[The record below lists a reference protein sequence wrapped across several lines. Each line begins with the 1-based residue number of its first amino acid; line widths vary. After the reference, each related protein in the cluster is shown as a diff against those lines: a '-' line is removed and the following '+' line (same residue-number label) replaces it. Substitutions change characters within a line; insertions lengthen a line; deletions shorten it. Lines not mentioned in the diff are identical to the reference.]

1 MWEQIAGLSLKT
13 ISWGGILA
21 FFAGLITILRKIQPI
36 TTLTSSNFEKTLL
49 TKEKRMLVNLL
60 RFLYHS
66 LIYTIVIGFVFYCF
80 YGLYSSTYLHVSKE
94 FMFILPNVISYIL
107 IISSMILINT
117 SIAEKSI
124 IERITSNKKIH
135 AITFLVLLAVFVLSS
150 TLFIPSLFVPIVI
163 NGNFNYSNNKE
174 LFIICLFFAA
184 MFFIYSTVMMG
195 GMKFSLSQYEK
206 KKKMD
211 SGEYFY
217 IQENESSDKW
227 YVYYP
232 TNSDLYLLGDTLSTK
247 ETNVFRTMQKK
258 DLLAQKIYVQ
268 RRSDEE
274 AES

>member
-1 MWEQIAGLSLKT
+1 
-13 ISWGGILA
+13 IS
-21 FFAGLITILRKIQPI
+21 
-36 TTLTSSNFEKTLL
+36 
-49 TKEKRMLVNLL
+49 
-60 RFLYHS
+60 
-66 LIYTIVIGFVFYCF
+66 
-80 YGLYSSTYLHVSKE
+80 
-94 FMFILPNVISYIL
+94 
-107 IISSMILINT
+107 
-117 SIAEKSI
+117 EKSI

-150 TLFIPSLFVPIVI
+150 TLFIPSLFVPLVI
-163 NGNFNYSNNKE
+163 NGNFDYSNNTE

-184 MFFIYSTVMMG
+184 IFFIYSTVMMG

-232 TNSDLYLLGDTLSTK
+232 TNSDLYLLGDTLSPK

-274 AES
+274 AD

>member
-36 TTLTSSNFEKTLL
+36 TTLTSSNFERTML
-49 TKEKRMLVNLL
+49 TKEKRMLIKLL
-60 RFLYHS
+60 RFIFQS
-66 LIYTIVIGFVFYCF
+66 LIYMFVLGFALYCF
-80 YGLYSSTYLHVSKE
+80 YGLYTNTFLNISKKT
-94 FMFILPNVISYIL
+94 MQVIPSIFSFVL
-107 IISSMILINT
+107 FSSSMFLSHLIL
-117 SIAEKSI
+117 SEKSI
-124 IERITSNKKIH
+124 VERITGNRKVYVLTFL
-135 AITFLVLLAVFVLSS
+135 ITFTLFILSS
-150 TLFIPSLFVPIVI
+150 TLFIPSLIAPLVI
-163 NGNFNYSNNKE
+163 KGEIQYNNNSE
-174 LFIICLFFAA
+174 LLVVVVAFA
-184 MFFIYSTVMMG
+184 MIFFIYSIVMMG
-195 GMKFSLSQYEK
+195 GSKFYLSQLDK
-206 KKKMD
+206 KLKIS

-232 TNSDLYLLGDTLSTK
+232 TNSDLYLLGDTLSPK

-274 AES
+274 AE

>member
-1 MWEQIAGLSLKT
+1 MWEQIVGLSLKT
-13 ISWGGILA
+13 ISWGGVLA
-21 FFAGLITILRKIQPI
+21 FLVSIITILRKIQPI

-66 LIYTIVIGFVFYCF
+66 LIYMIVISFVFYCF
-80 YGLYSSTYLHVSKE
+80 YRLYSGAYFHVSKK
-94 FMFILPNVISYIL
+94 FMNVLPNVFANIL
-107 IISSMILINT
+107 IISSMILMNT
-117 SIAEKSI
+117 SISEKSI
-124 IERITSNKKIH
+124 IERITTNKIIH
-135 AITFLVLLAVFVLSS
+135 AITFLLVLAVYILSS
-150 TLFIPSLFVPIVI
+150 TIFIPSLFVPLLF
-163 NGNFNYSNNKE
+163 NGTFDYSHNTE
-174 LFIICLFFAA
+174 LFALCLIFATV
-184 MFFIYSTVMMG
+184 FFIYSIVIMG

-232 TNSDLYLLGDTLSTK
+232 TNSDLYLLGDTLSPK
-247 ETNVFRTMQKK
+247 DTNVFRTLQKK

-274 AES
+274 AE